1 MLNDDVR
8 AVDDATIE
16 FRASETRVANVR
28 SIDPFSLPDPGHL
41 EGLEFNNH
49 DETRAIKASLP
60 GNPGIQRGWP

>member
-16 FRASETRVANVR
+16 FRTPGISSRKPR
-28 SIDPFSLPDPGHL
+28 SIDPFSLPNPGHF

-49 DETRAIKASLP
+49 DGTEAGCSTTEV
-60 GNPGIQRGWP
+60 